1 MSLEVLDLF
10 GIFGSQ
16 SLFIINLG
24 RDRGNFLVLPLH
36 CSNEFRLDSFQ
47 VRNCLLGELK
57 VTISFPLEF
66 LNISLCLLFPFQT
79 IFTFIKSL
87 FKLTL
92 DFVEMIAFVLHGLD
106 VFLSLLTS
114 LSNSTL
120 LLLELSNHILLV
132 SNFLL
137 QGSDLVVLGHFVFLS
152 SFQSGFKSLDISCQF
167 ISVSLNLCGLSLQT
181 GNLVLFS
188 PNSSLSLIH
197 LLLEIILLSLN
208 PVGFVND
215 VLDSRATTLKSKN
228 QFILFSTDLLIH
240 SLDFVAFSNGLV
252 NIGFSNGNLLF
263 ILSLV
268 LSKLGTFEVRLDGQP
283 QLPPKPS
290 LTNVVVTNGSLEA
303 VESQLL
309 ILQLLEDETR
319 GFSSGLGLQPR
330 QDRANSVFT
339 NLFHE
344 TKDTS
349 TEEDFGVS
357 KTELLRVQCNGLHDC
372 SSSILVLLC
381 LGNCSS
387 SQDVVTLLEF
397 RVENLV
403 GESSSANSNTSQHT
417 VTLVLMHDKT
427 RLNTSGDLVS
437 VGDNTTDEG
446 RISSI
451 QGLHQV
457 IKLGFVEK

>member
-16 SLFIINLG
+16 SLVIINFG
-24 RDRGNFLVLPLH
+24 GHRGNFFVLPLH
-36 CSNEFRLDSFQ
+36 SSNKVRLDSFQ

-137 QGSDLVVLGHFVFLS
+137 QGSDLVVLGHFVFLG

-167 ISVSLNLCGLSLQT
+167 VSISLHLCRLSLQT

-188 PNSSLSLIH
+188 PNSSLGLIH

-215 VLDSRATTLKSKN
+215 ILDSRATTLKSKN
-228 QFILFSTDLLIH
+228 QFILFSTDLLIY
-240 SLDFVAFSNGLV
+240 SLDFVAFSNSLV
-252 NIGFSNGNLLF
+252 NVGFSNGNLLF

-303 VESQLL
+303 VKSQFL
-309 ILQLLEDETR
+309 ILQLL
-319 GFSSGLGLQPR
+319 
-330 QDRANSVFT
+330 
-339 NLFHE
+339 
-344 TKDTS
+344 
-349 TEEDFGVS
+349 
-357 KTELLRVQCNGLHDC
+357 
-372 SSSILVLLC
+372 
-381 LGNCSS
+381 
-387 SQDVVTLLEF
+387 
-397 RVENLV
+397 
-403 GESSSANSNTSQHT
+403 
-417 VTLVLMHDKT
+417 
-427 RLNTSGDLVS
+427 
-437 VGDNTTDEG
+437 
-446 RISSI
+446 
-451 QGLHQV
+451 
-457 IKLGFVEK
+457 IKREA

>member
-1 MSLEVLDLF
+1 MDWMS
-10 GIFGSQ
+10 S
-16 SLFIINLG
+16 
-24 RDRGNFLVLPLH
+24 
-36 CSNEFRLDSFQ
+36 
-47 VRNCLLGELK
+47 
-57 VTISFPLEF
+57 
-66 LNISLCLLFPFQT
+66 
-79 IFTFIKSL
+79 
-87 FKLTL
+87 
-92 DFVEMIAFVLHGLD
+92 
-106 VFLSLLTS
+106 SLLTS

-120 LLLELSNHILLV
+120 LLLELSNHILLMG
-132 SNFLL
+132 NFLL

-152 SFQSGFKSLDISCQF
+152 GFQSGFKSLDISCQF
-167 ISVSLNLCGLSLQT
+167 VSISLYLCRLSLQA

-188 PNSSLSLIH
+188 PNSSLGLIH

-215 VLDSRATTLKSKN
+215 ILDSRATTLKSKN

-268 LSKLGTFEVRLDGQP
+268 LSKLGTFEVRLNGQP

-303 VESQLL
+303 VESQFL

-330 QDRANSVFT
+330 QDRANTVFT

-349 TEEDFGVS
+349 
-357 KTELLRVQCNGLHDC
+357 TELLRVQCNGLHDC

-387 SQDVVTLLEF
+387 SQDVITFLEF

-403 GESSSANSNTSQHT
+403 GESSPANGNTSQHT

-457 IKLGFVEK
+457 IKLGLVER

>member
-36 CSNEFRLDSFQ
+36 GSNKFRLDSFQ
-47 VRNCLLGELK
+47 VRNSLLGELE
-57 VTISFPLEF
+57 VTISLPLEF

-87 FKLTL
+87 FKLAF

-132 SNFLL
+132 CNFLL

-152 SFQSGFKSLDISCQF
+152 SFQSGFKSFNISCQF
-167 ISVSLNLCGLSLQT
+167 VSISFHLCGLSLQT

-188 PNSSLSLIH
+188 PNSSLGLIH

-215 VLDSRATTLKSKN
+215 ILDSRATTLKSKN
-228 QFILFSTDLLIH
+228 QFILFSTDLLIY
-240 SLDFVAFSNGLV
+240 SLDFVAFSNSLV

-283 QLPPKPS
+283 QLPPEPS

-303 VESQLL
+303 VKSQFL
-309 ILQLLEDETR
+309 ILQLL
-319 GFSSGLGLQPR
+319 
-330 QDRANSVFT
+330 
-339 NLFHE
+339 
-344 TKDTS
+344 
-349 TEEDFGVS
+349 
-357 KTELLRVQCNGLHDC
+357 
-372 SSSILVLLC
+372 
-381 LGNCSS
+381 
-387 SQDVVTLLEF
+387 
-397 RVENLV
+397 
-403 GESSSANSNTSQHT
+403 
-417 VTLVLMHDKT
+417 
-427 RLNTSGDLVS
+427 
-437 VGDNTTDEG
+437 
-446 RISSI
+446 
-451 QGLHQV
+451 
-457 IKLGFVEK
+457 IKREA